1 MGWVNAIP
9 RKSSRDSR
17 EDNISQ
23 TISHISDM
31 LNDILPEDVAAS
43 ILKDVQ
49 RRIEVLGEGKAN
61 AITTNSDAK
70 MLVAALFYASVL
82 QHGLERGL
90 LNKIAD
96 AADHT
101 GSGVSASLKRF
112 KEVFKKAYPDYV
124 EAFLHGDEDEF

>member
-1 MGWVNAIP
+1 
-9 RKSSRDSR
+9 
-17 EDNISQ
+17 
-23 TISHISDM
+23 M
-31 LNDILPEDVAAS
+31 LKDILPEDVAAS

-101 GSGVSASLKRF
+101 GSGVSASLKRDSKKYSRKPTPTLLRLFFTAMKMNSKAVCF
-112 KEVFKKAYPDYV
+112 KTKLLLAHTCARP
-124 EAFLHGDEDEF
+124 